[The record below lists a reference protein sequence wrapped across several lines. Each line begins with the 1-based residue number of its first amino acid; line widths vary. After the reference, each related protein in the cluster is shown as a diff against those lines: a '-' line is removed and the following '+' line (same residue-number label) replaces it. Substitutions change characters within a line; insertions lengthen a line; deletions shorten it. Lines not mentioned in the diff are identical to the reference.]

1 MTYISFVKIIC
12 FDISGISLN
21 YILFIN
27 LHFQMNQQKN
37 KKVHFGVNFLTPEDQ
52 SHIFYFSLSSYMLIK
67 IVALLQSEHK
77 DKVMFTILNVL
88 TLYYKY

>member
-1 MTYISFVKIIC
+1 
-12 FDISGISLN
+12 
-21 YILFIN
+21 
-27 LHFQMNQQKN
+27 MNQQKN

-88 TLYYKY
+88 TLYYKHLTTTLK

>member
-1 MTYISFVKIIC
+1 
-12 FDISGISLN
+12 
-21 YILFIN
+21 
-27 LHFQMNQQKN
+27 MNQQKN

-52 SHIFYFSLSSYMLIK
+52 SHIFYFSLSSYNNYMLIK

>member
-1 MTYISFVKIIC
+1 
-12 FDISGISLN
+12 
-21 YILFIN
+21 
-27 LHFQMNQQKN
+27 MNQQKN
-37 KKVHFGVNFLTPEDQ
+37 KKAHFWVNFLTPEDQ
-52 SHIFYFSLSSYMLIK
+52 SHIFYFSLSSYML

>member
-1 MTYISFVKIIC
+1 
-12 FDISGISLN
+12 
-21 YILFIN
+21 
-27 LHFQMNQQKN
+27 MNQQKN
-37 KKVHFGVNFLTPEDQ
+37 KKLHFGVNFFTPEDQ
-52 SHIFYFSLSSYMLIK
+52 SHILYFSLSSYTCMLFK

>member
-1 MTYISFVKIIC
+1 
-12 FDISGISLN
+12 
-21 YILFIN
+21 
-27 LHFQMNQQKN
+27 MNQQKN

-52 SHIFYFSLSSYMLIK
+52 SHIFYFSLSSYLLIK

-88 TLYYKY
+88 TIYKQQQLINVYIHQIFSPLFLKQAICNYSQGSRY